1 MLTVQDV
8 ERIVHP
14 DILGYL
20 RDRSMEMQVTTKL
33 EEVRKSVTGTRY
45 VSKTICNGREMNQ
58 KKYKSLLIQYY
69 KTHVEPELEK
79 ENAVKVPRDTGKNV
93 TQSEFF
99 ELIFR
104 DNFEH
109 RRGETDT
116 KGRRIYLKSFLFN
129 IDHIKKVV
137 NEKKVVRNLEKVL
150 KQMKN
155 YNYFTPNLFISHKFF
170 SKEMLSLLGV
180 IILDIDLDTAGVV
193 MTKRELRRYIH
204 KKLKVEPNLIWDT
217 KTPGNYQVAFLIKN
231 MTGTPKSVHL
241 YESVIKE
248 MIYQLG
254 ELCDPSCASAAHIFS
269 IPKNN
274 KQKKRFVRK
283 YHEEVF
289 SINDFRWLLHERDK
303 RREDEDD
310 NKVLDFSYEQMVRHE
325 AIRKL
330 RDGDVSFRN
339 HAAFTLALLYY
350 ATNKTQEECE
360 NFMYSIWSKAVMEKG
375 DHSFTDRES
384 QHCIKHAYSG
394 KYSGPSSKWISIVT
408 GVDFKYSIRRP
419 NINKGI
425 YKTGNK
431 QQFVQYLIENGGVVE
446 VVQKEIAE
454 LLEMAPRTLQR
465 IIQQLKEEGIIDYRL
480 NEGRGRGKCT
490 RIEYVGAKQSDT
502 VIEMDLFKG
511 FEEEMESLQKLEDIF
526 NGKSDAI

>member
-1 MLTVQDV
+1 M
-8 ERIVHP
+8 
-14 DILGYL
+14 
-20 RDRSMEMQVTTKL
+20 
-33 EEVRKSVTGTRY
+33 
-45 VSKTICNGREMNQ
+45 
-58 KKYKSLLIQYY
+58 
-69 KTHVEPELEK
+69 
-79 ENAVKVPRDTGKNV
+79 
-93 TQSEFF
+93 
-99 ELIFR
+99 IFR

-248 MIYQLG
+248 MIYQL
-254 ELCDPSCASAAHIFS
+254 ENFVTRRVPQQRISSAFQRTI
-269 IPKNN
+269 N
-274 KQKKRFVRK
+274 KKRFVRK

-330 RDGDVSFRN
+330 RDGDVSFRIMQ
-339 HAAFTLALLYY
+339 L
-350 ATNKTQEECE
+350 
-360 NFMYSIWSKAVMEKG
+360 S
-375 DHSFTDRES
+375 HSLCYIML
-384 QHCIKHAYSG
+384 QIKH
-394 KYSGPSSKWISIVT
+394 KKNVRISC
-408 GVDFKYSIRRP
+408 IRF
-419 NINKGI
+419 G
-425 YKTGNK
+425 
-431 QQFVQYLIENGGVVE
+431 L
-446 VVQKEIAE
+446 
-454 LLEMAPRTLQR
+454 
-465 IIQQLKEEGIIDYRL
+465 RL
-480 NEGRGRGKCT
+480 
-490 RIEYVGAKQSDT
+490 
-502 VIEMDLFKG
+502 
-511 FEEEMESLQKLEDIF
+511 
-526 NGKSDAI
+526 

>member
-1 MLTVQDV
+1 MFIIASLKVFVKRLRTPFTCYRFIEELNLIVETRGFFCLSFFKGTGGNTMLTVHDV
-8 ERIVHP
+8 ERLVHP

-20 RDRSMEMQVTTKL
+20 RDRSMEMQVTTRL
-33 EEVRKSVTGTRY
+33 EEVRKSKAGTRY
-45 VSKTICNGREMNQ
+45 ISKTICNGREMNQ

-69 KTHVEPELEK
+69 KTHIEPELEK
-79 ENAVKVPRDTGKNV
+79 ENAIKVPKDTGKNI

-109 RRGETDT
+109 RRGEIDA

-150 KQMKN
+150 KRMKN

-217 KTPGNYQVAFLIKN
+217 KTPGNYQVAFLIQN

-241 YESVIKE
+241 YESIVKE

-254 ELCDPSCASAAHIFS
+254 EFCDPSCASAAHIFS

-303 RREDEDD
+303 RREDEND
-310 NKVLDFSYEQMVRHE
+310 NKVLDFSYEQMMRHE

-330 RDGDVSFRN
+330 HDGDVSFRN

-360 NFMYSIWSKAVMEKG
+360 NFMYSVWSKTVTEKG
-375 DHSFTDRES
+375 DHSFTDREL

-419 NINKGI
+419 NVNKGI
-425 YKTGNK
+425 YKMGNK
-431 QQFVQYLIENGGVVE
+431 QQFVQYLIENGGVIKSTQPE
-446 VVQKEIAE
+446 LSEILGINIKTLKRILPE
-454 LLEMAPRTLQR
+454 LRKA
-465 IIQQLKEEGIIDYRL
+465 
-480 NEGRGRGKCT
+480 
-490 RIEYVGAKQSDT
+490 
-502 VIEMDLFKG
+502 
-511 FEEEMESLQKLEDIF
+511 
-526 NGKSDAI
+526 